1 MNNMLDLSDNLLS
14 GELPEVI
21 PSAGLR
27 FLSVA
32 SNRLSGPVPPE
43 IGHLKKLS
51 LLNLSANALTAGV
64 PGELSHCESLTVL
77 DLSRNQLTGEI
88 PTEITNLKFLTML
101 NLSRNSISGELPLEI
116 SKMIS
121 LGVLDVSYNNL
132 SGRVSQSQLQG
143 VFAISDAA
151 DFEGNPGLCVE
162 RVTAASCYRLQ
173 RSRGRRV
180 KARTMLLW
188 LVPAVSAVVVV
199 VAMAS

>member
-1 MNNMLDLSDNLLS
+1 M
-14 GELPEVI
+14 
-21 PSAGLR
+21 
-27 FLSVA
+27 
-32 SNRLSGPVPPE
+32 PPE

-88 PTEITNLKFLTML
+88 PTEITNLKVLTIL
-101 NLSRNSISGELPLEI
+101 NLSRNIISGELPLDI
-116 SKMIS
+116 SKMVS

-162 RVTAASCYRLQ
+162 RVTAVSCSPMQ
-173 RSRGRRV
+173 SSRRRDD
-180 KARTMLLW
+180 KTWTMLLW
-188 LVPAVSAVVVV
+188 LVPVVSAVVV
-199 VAMAS
+199 AMAVYLG